1 MELKL
6 GHTPDADDAFM
17 FYGINSGKIQTPH
30 FTITQIIEDIESL
43 NRRMLKHELDVTAI
57 SAHAYAYSKNY
68 VVLHTGASFG
78 IKYGPIVISKNRLS
92 LQDLR
97 KCTIAIPGKMTSA
110 NLLLNLVLGRFKSEE
125 IPFHQIP
132 DAVLSN
138 RVEAGLI
145 IHESQITY
153 RDSQLFNILDL
164 GLWWD
169 KITNGLPV
177 PLGINVASKEALTS
191 DQITQF
197 DSLFKKSI
205 LYGLDNID
213 AAVEYAMR
221 YGRGHPKQVISKFI
235 KMYVNNL
242 TIDMGESGVKALKKI
257 FTMAEEK
264 GILSNVVL
272 NFY

>member
-177 PLGINVASKEALTS
+177 PLGINVASKKALTS

-197 DSLFKKSI
+197 DSLFKRSI

>member
-57 SAHAYAYSKNY
+57 SAHAYAYSNNY

-153 RDSQLFNILDL
+153 RESKLFNILDL

-177 PLGINVASKEALTS
+177 PLGINVASKKALTS

-197 DSLFKKSI
+197 DSLFKRSI